1 MCDTHLGQILVI
13 GGQVKVRGGV
23 GWVDGA
29 EHVDAL
35 AVHLLGCF
43 PFAHREVDLR
53 NIIDDIALVDLG
65 HLAADLVHELVAT
78 IIALDGLVQ
87 LAETLV
93 GVGQCH
99 GAASLVEKVTDLLIV
114 RDSDFGILHHMLEV
128 VIVEEIK
135 NHGAQHLQFDFV
147 LVGVGLKV
155 GLAA

>member
-1 MCDTHLGQILVI
+1 M
-13 GGQVKVRGGV
+13 
-23 GWVDGA
+23 
-29 EHVDAL
+29 
-35 AVHLLGCF
+35 
-43 PFAHREVDLR
+43 DLR

-65 HLAADLVHELVAT
+65 HLAANLVHELVAT
-78 IIALDGLVQ
+78 IIAFDGLVQ
-87 LAETLV
+87 LTETLV

-99 GAASLVEKVTDLLIV
+99 GATCLVERVINLVVV
-114 RDSDFGILHHMLEV
+114 RNADFGILHHMLEV